1 MAANAPAPQLI
12 PSGSASGGM
21 VADAGGVKS
30 EPSQDVKGLSV
41 CQFTPECLPPV
52 FGQCLPVVFTQSLPL

>member
-1 MAANAPAPQLI
+1 MPAIAANAPAPQLI

-21 VADAGGVKS
+21 AADAGGVKS

-41 CQFTPECLPPV
+41 GVARGGPGGRCQVRGFSGL
-52 FGQCLPVVFTQSLPL
+52 QA